1 MIKGIIFD
9 MDGTMIDNMM
19 IHHRAW
25 QKQLRSLGIDLSIEE
40 VKERIH
46 GVNIEILKREFGDRF
61 SPEER
66 IRISDEKEAAYR
78 EIYKPQLKLING
90 LTQFLDRLKAANKP
104 MAIGTAAPG
113 VNADFVLDELN
124 LRPYFDSVVHAG
136 HVTKGKP
143 DPEVFQLAAKGIN
156 LDARDCIVF
165 EDSVTGA
172 KAAQNAGSRSVI
184 VTTTHQEEEFEGI
197 DNIIGFIKDFEEELI
212 QRLV

>member
-25 QKQLRSLGIDLSIEE
+25 QHKLQSLGIDLTLQE
-40 VKERIH
+40 VKDRIH
-46 GVNIEILKREFGDRF
+46 GVNVEILKREFGDRF
-61 SPEER
+61 TPEER
-66 IRISDEKEAAYR
+66 LRISDEKEAAYR
-78 EIYKPQLKLING
+78 DIIADELKLIDG
-90 LTQFLDRLKAANKP
+90 LQGFLDKIKSLNIP

-113 VNADFVLDELN
+113 SNANFVLDQLN
-124 LRPYFDSVVHAG
+124 LRHYFKAIVHAG
-136 HVTKGKP
+136 HVSKGKP
-143 DPEVFQLAAKGIN
+143 DPEVFLLAAQGIGI
-156 LDARDCIVF
+156 DPKDCIIF

-184 VTTTHQEEEFEGI
+184 VTTTHQEEEFKEI
-197 DNIIGFIKDFEEELI
+197 DNIIGFIEDFEEGLI